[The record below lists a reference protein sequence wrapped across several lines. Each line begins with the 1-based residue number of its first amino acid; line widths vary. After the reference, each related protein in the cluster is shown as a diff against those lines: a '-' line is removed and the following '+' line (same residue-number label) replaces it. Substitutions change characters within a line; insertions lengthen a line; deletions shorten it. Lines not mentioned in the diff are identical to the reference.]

1 MGEAVEERGR
11 HLGVAEDG
19 GPFAKREIGGDDHR
33 GLFVELADEVEEE
46 LAAGSSE
53 GQIAELVE
61 HDQFEARELGGQ
73 MSCLADASFLL
84 EAVHEIDGVEVA
96 AARAGA
102 DHSRRDRDREM
113 GLAGRLA
120 DAGHVVYA
128 SMRALSEDKVEQARL
143 YGAEHGVD
151 IRTVALDVQDQ
162 RSADAAVA
170 QIIAERGRIDVIV
183 HNAGHMAFG
192 PAEAF
197 TPEHFAALYDINVIG
212 PQRVNRAALPHMRT
226 SGGERLLLW
235 VGSTST
241 RGGTPPYLAPYFA
254 AKAAMD
260 SLAIS
265 YASELAR
272 WGIETVI
279 VSPGVYTSGTNHF
292 AHADQ
297 PADEACAAEYAM
309 GPTRD
314 LAEQAKA
321 ADLASVPAN
330 ADPMDVARAVVRA
343 VAIPFGTRP
352 LRITVDPADS
362 GADELN
368 KLGDRVRAT

>member
-1 MGEAVEERGR
+1 MPLKTILVTGASSGFGEMTAY
-11 HLGVAEDG
+11 
-19 GPFAKREIGGDDHR
+19 
-33 GLFVELADEVEEE
+33 
-46 LAAGSSE
+46 
-53 GQIAELVE
+53 
-61 HDQFEARELGGQ
+61 
-73 MSCLADASFLL
+73 
-84 EAVHEIDGVEVA
+84 
-96 AARAGA
+96 
-102 DHSRRDRDREM
+102 
-113 GLAGRLA
+113 RLA

-128 SMRALSEDKVEQARL
+128 SMRTLSDNKVEQARA
-143 YGAEHGVD
+143 YRVAQGVD
-151 IRTVALDVQDQ
+151 IRTVALDVQDE

-170 QIIAERGRIDVIV
+170 DIIAQRGRIDVIV

-197 TPEHFAALYDINVIG
+197 TPEQFASLYDINVIG

-260 SLAIS
+260 ALAIS
-265 YASELAR
+265 YAGELAR
-272 WGIETVI
+272 WGIETLI
-279 VSPGVYTSGTNHF
+279 LSPGVYTSGTNHF

-297 PADEACAAEYAM
+297 PADEARAAEYEA

-314 LAEQAKA
+314 LAEQVKQ

-330 ADPMDVARAVVRA
+330 ADPLDVARALVRA
-343 VAIPFGTRP
+343 VAMPFGTRP
-352 LRITVDPADS
+352 LRITVDPADG

-368 KLGDRVRAT
+368 KLRDRVRAAYLIPGGMGDLLHPSW